1 MRFSKIDSNMVQ
13 TFLSFVLSAA
23 AALAPVQAD
32 SSITVGDIRV
42 TALSSTL
49 VRVEPKG
56 PKGFEDRTT

>member
-1 MRFSKIDSNMVQ
+1 MPMVTHNMVQ